1 VERPI
6 KTGDWV
12 EVGANSGIVKRI
24 NVRSTE
30 LETFSR
36 STVLIPNSQLI
47 SSAVINWTHKD
58 VSGRI
63 EIPVKVS
70 NVTDA
75 ASVRAVLL
83 DVAGKHPAVMKA
95 PAAPGVLLKDFS
107 GNSFEFELQVAVPRA
122 LQMAQVA
129 SELRFAI
136 DQAFRAKG
144 IGVPG

>member
-1 VERPI
+1 M
-6 KTGDWV
+6 
-12 EVGANSGIVKRI
+12 
-24 NVRSTE
+24 
-30 LETFSR
+30 
-36 STVLIPNSQLI
+36 LIPNSQLV
-47 SSAVINWTHKD
+47 SAAVVNWTHKD

-75 ASVRAVLL
+75 ASVRTILL
-83 DVAGKHPAVMKA
+83 EVATKHPAVMKG

-107 GNSFEFELQVAVPRA
+107 GNAFEFELQVAVPRA
-122 LQMAQVA
+122 LEMAKIA

-144 IGVPG
+144 IGIPAG